1 MFTPLKLRLWI
12 CRDMILLQIWYI
24 FFDKLLNITEPQILF
39 LLNNYLWDRKF
50 RFYFRM
56 PVYLGIMDDMATNY
70 KTQSLSLWFQ
80 SLMIPSGS
88 SFPSA
93 FLVVVC
99 LWPCGQMGS
108 EPPQCVGFCGAR
120 KLHHKKI
127 NRSTCN
133 LRSVK
138 FHTLSFFPT
147 IKLISSLQWE
157 NTIPILK
164 RTNFLFLGPY
174 QFG

>member
-1 MFTPLKLRLWI
+1 
-12 CRDMILLQIWYI
+12 MILLQIWYI

-99 LWPCGQMGS
+99 LWPCGQTGS
-108 EPPQCVGFCGAR
+108 EPPQCACFCGAR
-120 KLHHKKI
+120 KLHHKEDKQKHMQFKVCEVSHI
-127 NRSTCN
+127 VILPYNQVNLQSTMGKHHPN
-133 LRSVK
+133 LKKNK
-138 FHTLSFFPT
+138 FPVSRTLS
-147 IKLISSLQWE
+147 IWLDA
-157 NTIPILK
+157 
-164 RTNFLFLGPY
+164 
-174 QFG
+174 

>member
-1 MFTPLKLRLWI
+1 
-12 CRDMILLQIWYI
+12 
-24 FFDKLLNITEPQILF
+24 
-39 LLNNYLWDRKF
+39 
-50 RFYFRM
+50 M

-93 FLVVVC
+93 FLLLFVYGLVGRWDLNLLNVPA
-99 LWPCGQMGS
+99 LVEPGS
-108 EPPQCVGFCGAR
+108 YIT
-120 KLHHKKI
+120 KKI

-164 RTNFLFLGPY
+164 RTNLLFLGPY